1 MTPIRYA
8 PAVCQTDPPN
18 PIDRTGMHQYP
29 PLSGRPLS
37 FEENVKQIE
46 IAKARLDQHL
56 VTTRTPL

>member
-1 MTPIRYA
+1 
-8 PAVCQTDPPN
+8 
-18 PIDRTGMHQYP
+18 MHQYP

-56 VTTRTPL
+56 VTTRKPL